1 VAATLNRRTAIRVH
15 STTWTVAAQVRGLT
29 RTEIPQAVLSPRQS
43 VVDAAWGGWGG
54 EAGSTRH
61 RVRRGLPRPT
71 RGPRAGRSSSCSN
84 PPPSSSTSSGRRCS
98 NESANIRAVYAPRA
112 ATLLCL
118 AGSLV
123 LSACGGGRSPTK
135 GDRQIQGADIGVLMK
150 PVPRS
155 AWSSCVQGWLLRPAC
170 PRSVP
175 VSGSITTRPNV
186 VAGCSGGPTMTNV
199 PLASRQ
205 CRFAQW
211 SYLTYGSPIP
221 GTQNGLVVEASELT
235 PPPPYFVHVLVYGT
249 TDVSA
254 LGFALPRGRPRPLTD
269 ALLQRT
275 NRRRA
280 VLISRVVWA
289 GRAGELILAPSF
301 PAGGEMGSHLIFSYR
316 TGRIYRGISLHPWPS
331 VYHYRVDYNRVARA
345 VKLAPSPAYPEIETT
360 LRRIVESSG

>member
-1 VAATLNRRTAIRVH
+1 MQR
-15 STTWTVAAQVRGLT
+15 
-29 RTEIPQAVLSPRQS
+29 AV
-43 VVDAAWGGWGG
+43 G
-54 EAGSTRH
+54 
-61 RVRRGLPRPT
+61 
-71 RGPRAGRSSSCSN
+71 
-84 PPPSSSTSSGRRCS
+84 
-98 NESANIRAVYAPRA
+98 SANISAVYAPRA

-118 AGSLV
+118 AGTLA

-135 GDRQIQGADIGVLMK
+135 DDRQMQGVDTAVSLK

-155 AWSSCVQGWLLRPAC
+155 AWSACVKGWLLRPAC

-175 VSGSITTRPNV
+175 VSGSGTTRPNV
-186 VAGCSGGPTMTNV
+186 VAGCSGGPDMTDV
-199 PLASRQ
+199 PLASKE

-211 SYLTYGSPIP
+211 SYLTYGPTIP
-221 GTQNGLVVEASELT
+221 GAQNGMVVEASELT

-254 LGFALPRGRPRPLTD
+254 LGFALPRGRPTPLTD
-269 ALLQRT
+269 TLLQRT

-289 GRAGELILAPSF
+289 GHSGELILAPSF
-301 PAGGEMGSHLIFSYR
+301 PGGGEMGSHLIFSYK

-331 VYHYRVDYNRVARA
+331 VYRYRVDYNRVDRA
-345 VKLAPSPAYPEIETT
+345 VKLAPNPAYPEIEAT